1 MLDKAPRHDV
11 TEASNE
17 SSFYDQSPNSELVFA
32 LNTHAKTVHFI
43 RNKILFRKGE
53 TAKHVYLLRSGQV
66 TLTIPLSHTRSME
79 FRAEAGALLG
89 LPAAFGDQPYSMSAV
104 VSKDSEIAVIE
115 RQDFC
120 RLITTNPALSMDVLR
135 ILAAETR
142 AARIAIT
149 NVQMEPR
156 GRVLATR

>member
-1 MLDKAPRHDV
+1 
-11 TEASNE
+11 
-17 SSFYDQSPNSELVFA
+17 
-32 LNTHAKTVHFI
+32 
-43 RNKILFRKGE
+43 
-53 TAKHVYLLRSGQV
+53 
-66 TLTIPLSHTRSME
+66 
-79 FRAEAGALLG
+79 
-89 LPAAFGDQPYSMSAV
+89 MSAV

-149 NVQMEPR
+149 NVGMEPR
-156 GRVLATR
+156 GRVLAAR